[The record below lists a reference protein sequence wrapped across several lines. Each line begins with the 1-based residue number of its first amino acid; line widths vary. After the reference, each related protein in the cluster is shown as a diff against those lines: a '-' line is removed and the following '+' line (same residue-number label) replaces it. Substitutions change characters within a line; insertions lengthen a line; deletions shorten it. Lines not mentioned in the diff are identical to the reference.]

1 MKFFLFFYSLFI
13 GICFSQSYISFDT
26 FFSKNEK
33 KMANT
38 ASEIYYLKNIEKE
51 VFYYLNLVRIN
62 PKLFAQTFLLENK
75 DNINCLKDY
84 NSLYEQLVNMSPLK
98 PIYFDDE
105 FYLHAKCHAIKSGKL
120 AYVGHNRRDGSG
132 CDPIISDYSWGEC
145 CYYGENDPLA
155 IVLNLLVDCNYQDLG
170 HRKIMLSEEFI
181 SMGVYIAPHKLY
193 GYNAVLD
200 FKDE

>member
-1 MKFFLFFYSLFI
+1 
-13 GICFSQSYISFDT
+13 
-26 FFSKNEK
+26 
-33 KMANT
+33 MANT

-105 FYLHAKCHAIKSGKL
+105 FYLHAKCHAIKS
-120 AYVGHNRRDGSG
+120 
-132 CDPIISDYSWGEC
+132 
-145 CYYGENDPLA
+145 
-155 IVLNLLVDCNYQDLG
+155 
-170 HRKIMLSEEFI
+170 
-181 SMGVYIAPHKLY
+181 
-193 GYNAVLD
+193 
-200 FKDE
+200 